1 MPVTESQ
8 FSRSQLWPK
17 SNHNWMAP
25 GAVASTAAVY
35 GPGYDLG
42 ALRVRNGIW
51 EILITKTP
59 TQADP
64 SNSEWTA
71 FEPSQPQ
78 WLMAAN
84 AFNRYGP
91 GWSYGPGHNL
101 HDEHRGY
108 LQEYNAAHG
117 LPAPT
122 EMEMLDVAHDRALFS
137 FYSKWAMGAETG
149 PVEPVKPE
157 PEKPKPDP
165 VIPAPVE
172 PTPGPV
178 EPPSVTI
185 ERLTAQLLK
194 TQADR
199 DSFKGHLE
207 AAVKERFDAAEEVA
221 RLQGEIERLLRVVP
235 EAPPLSAPEQRAEEL
250 WSLALPCVKLAFTT
264 VGVHFPGQVA
274 KQLWGHGKPLA
285 VELIKAWRR
294 RR

>member
-8 FSRSQLWPK
+8 FSLAQLWPS

-35 GPGYDLG
+35 GPGFDLG

-101 HDEHRGY
+101 HDEVVGY
-108 LQEYNAAHG
+108 FIDLNG
-117 LPAPT
+117 
-122 EMEMLDVAHDRALFS
+122 R
-137 FYSKWAMGAETG
+137 
-149 PVEPVKPE
+149 
-157 PEKPKPDP
+157 
-165 VIPAPVE
+165 E
-172 PTPGPV
+172 PTPMEKLDIEHDRGLWQKLLSDYAARFPADPVTDPDKTDPGKTGPD
-178 EPPSVTI
+178 
-185 ERLTAQLLK
+185 K
-194 TQADR
+194 TGPDKTGP
-199 DSFKGHLE
+199 DKTTDL
-207 AAVKERFDAAEEVA
+207 
-221 RLQGEIERLLRVVP
+221 
-235 EAPPLSAPEQRAEEL
+235 PPLSSPEQRAAEL
-250 WSLALPCVKLAFTT
+250 LSLVPATVQQAWMMPAL
-264 VGVHFPGQVA
+264 
-274 KQLWGHGKPLA
+274 
-285 VELIKAWRR
+285 VELIKSVRR
-294 RR
+294 KEDRVVQRVLAGLKGNK